1 MHNLTLFVP
10 IAKIDKAQR
19 MVWGY
24 ASTPTL
30 DLDDEIVDIEAI
42 KAALPQ
48 YMEWR
53 NIREMHQPSA
63 VGVAKEANVD
73 EKGLYIGAK
82 IVDDEAWKKVEA
94 EVYKGFSIGGR
105 TLVKDGNR
113 IKSLELIEISLVDRP
128 ANPDCRIELA
138 KIAEAPLTISENE
151 AKSLRRFF
159 NKLFGKSE
167 TPTGEP
173 EYADPGYQK
182 DGKKRYPIDS
192 VEHIRAAWSLIHMPQ
207 NRAPY
212 SNDRLQEI
220 EARIIRAWRDKIAA
234 EGPPET
240 KEKINMAGKEK
251 TALARAS
258 QHLSKAIA
266 CHGKAIDALG
276 QGQLTA
282 LGQHLDDMAEHHSLA
297 KAYLAKAATADA
309 GAGGQAIDLTQDFL
323 SEGDVPGYDADQPYQ
338 GKAASLVDRLIA
350 AEAAKAAAEAKVE
363 LMSQLPLGGPKAR
376 LFAIDKVAFPGS
388 GLDQRADALGMLMK
402 GVDLNPADPGQAQQ
416 AATQMISNMHD
427 NPRLFAKSITDPS
440 FRGRAVKAS

>member
-73 EKGLYIGAK
+73 DKGLYIGAK

-113 IKSLELIEISLVDRP
+113 ITSLELIEISLVDRP

-138 KIAEAPLTISENE
+138 KIAEAPLTISESE
-151 AKSLRRFF
+151 ATSLRRFF
-159 NKLFGKSE
+159 SKLFGKSA

-234 EGPPET
+234 EGPPAT
-240 KEKINMAGKEK
+240 KEKIE
-251 TALARAS
+251 
-258 QHLSKAIA
+258 
-266 CHGKAIDALG
+266 HGR
-276 QGQLTA
+276 
-282 LGQHLDDMAEHHSLA
+282 
-297 KAYLAKAATADA
+297 
-309 GAGGQAIDLTQDFL
+309 
-323 SEGDVPGYDADQPYQ
+323 Q
-338 GKAASLVDRLIA
+338 GKSRARTCEPTSFESDRR
-350 AEAAKAAAEAKVE
+350 VT
-363 LMSQLPLGGPKAR
+363 AR
-376 LFAIDKVAFPGS
+376 RSMRS
-388 GLDQRADALGMLMK
+388 GR
-402 GVDLNPADPGQAQQ
+402 VN
-416 AATQMISNMHD
+416 
-427 NPRLFAKSITDPS
+427 
-440 FRGRAVKAS
+440 